1 MLEIEK
7 ITTILANIVTIIAGL
22 MAIIKWLDNRD

>member
-7 ITTILANIVTIIAGL
+7 ITTILANIVTIIAGFI
-22 MAIIKWLDNRD
+22 AIIKWLDNRD